1 MTKKVALAQLYAS
14 AYDMRMPIVDY
25 VLLDA
30 KAVRTSIEL
39 VSTATDADL
48 SKPTPCRAWTLYGL
62 LAHMATQHYGFAAAS
77 RGESDPAIWKLRDLG
92 DDPVKAYAE
101 SAEHVLEAFAEPGVA
116 DRTFPLPEFGPN
128 AAFPGAQAISFH
140 FIDYI
145 VHSWDVAKSLGKPIT
160 FAPATLEAAQSVAQ
174 VVPTGDIRHAP
185 CTPFA
190 ADIPWSGD
198 NSLEQIVAY
207 LGRNPTWPN

>member
-1 MTKKVALAQLYAS
+1 
-14 AYDMRMPIVDY
+14 MRMPTVDY

-48 SKPTPCRAWTLYGL
+48 SRPTPCRAWTLYGL
-62 LAHMATQHYGFAAAS
+62 LAHMTTQHYGFAAAS

-92 DDPVKAYAE
+92 DDPVKAYTE
-101 SAEHVLEAFAEPGVA
+101 SAEHVLEAFAEPGVS
-116 DRTFPLPEFGPN
+116 DRTFALHEFGPN

-145 VHSWDVAKSLGKPIT
+145 VHSWDVAKSLGKPVT
-160 FAPATLEAAQSVAQ
+160 FAPATLEAAQSVAH
-174 VVPTGDIRHAP
+174 VVPTGDVRRAP
-185 CTPFA
+185 GTAFA
-190 ADIPWSGD
+190 TDIPWTGD
-198 NSLEQIVAY
+198 NPLDQIVAY